1 MAVYVDVIV
10 DPDPAGAPFGKDV
23 GVDRQGL
30 QGRPVQLL
38 VQLPAGDAEP
48 ADRPFLVQADE
59 QLADRF
65 RRGRRTAG
73 SAGAPAAS
81 AGGRLALES
90 TD

>member
-1 MAVYVDVIV
+1 MAVDVDAIV

-23 GVDRQGL
+23 VVDRQGL

-48 ADRPFLVQADE
+48 ADRPFL
-59 QLADRF
+59 
-65 RRGRRTAG
+65 RRAARGSLSARPRTAG

-81 AGGRLALES
+81 AGGRLALNQ
-90 TD
+90 